1 MSTVPQPL
9 SRGLIVFMALACGLS
24 VANLYYGQPLAGP
37 ISQALGMSKAAT
49 GLVVTLTQAGYGLGL
64 AFVVP
69 LGDLVENR
77 RLIVVTALCG
87 AAALGL
93 AAISPSA
100 GLFLAA
106 SLLVGLGSV
115 AAQMLVP
122 VAAHFAPPEA
132 RGRVVGD
139 VMSGLIAG
147 ILLSRPA
154 SSLIADHFGW
164 RAVFFASAVVM
175 LILSAAIARILPKR
189 QPESDHTYPQLIASM
204 GALLVETPILRR
216 RAFYQ
221 GCMFGAFSL
230 FWTTA
235 PLLLSGPVYRLSQT
249 QIALFALAG
258 ATGALIAPVAGRMA
272 DRGWTRPATGAAFV
286 AAALCFVLCWFGR
299 GGGLGLWALVGAG
312 LLLDLGVQTCQVLG
326 QREIYSLAAHARSRL
341 NGLYVALF
349 FIGGAIGSGVGGAV
363 YAWAGWAGAVALGL
377 VFCALAFGMYAT
389 EFMGARRMA
398 TEAV

>member
-1 MSTVPQPL
+1 MSQDRAP
-9 SRGLIVFMALACGLS
+9 SRGLIIFMALACGLT
-24 VANLYYGQPLAGP
+24 VANLYYAQPLAGP
-37 ISQALGMSKAAT
+37 ISQALGMGRAAT
-49 GLVVTLTQAGYGLGL
+49 GLVVTLTQIGYGLGL
-64 AFVVP
+64 VFVVP

-77 RLIVVTALCG
+77 RLIAITALCG
-87 AAALGL
+87 AAALAL
-93 AAISPSA
+93 AGMSPSA
-100 GLFLAA
+100 GPFLGAMF
-106 SLLVGLGSV
+106 LVGLGSV

-122 VAAHFAPPEA
+122 VAAHLAPAAA

-139 VMSGLIAG
+139 VMSGLITG

-154 SSLIADHFGW
+154 ASLLADHFGW
-164 RAVFFASAVVM
+164 RAVFF
-175 LILSAAIARILPKR
+175 ISAAAMLVLAAAMVRILPR
-189 QPESDHTYPQLIASM
+189 RDPDADHSYLELIASM
-204 GALLVETPILRR
+204 KALLVETPILRR

-221 GCMFGAFSL
+221 ACMFGAFSL

-235 PLLLSGPVYRLSQT
+235 PLILAGPTYHLSQT

-272 DRGWTRPATGAAFV
+272 DRGWTRPATGVAFL
-286 AAALCFVLCWFGR
+286 AAALCFVLCWIGR

-312 LLLDLGVQTCQVLG
+312 LLLDLGVQTSQVLG

-363 YAWAGWAGAVALGL
+363 YAWVGWGGVVALGFL
-377 VFCALAFGMYAT
+377 FCVMALALYVT
-389 EFMGARRMA
+389 EFTGRAPQPA
-398 TEAV
+398 TDVA

>member
-1 MSTVPQPL
+1 MTDRAPP
-9 SRGLIVFMALACGLS
+9 RGLIAFMAMACGLT
-24 VANLYYGQPLAGP
+24 VANLYYAQPLAGP
-37 ISQALGMSKAAT
+37 ISQALGMGQAAT
-49 GLVVTLTQAGYGLGL
+49 GLVVTLTQVGYGLGL
-64 AFVVP
+64 LFLAP

-87 AAALGL
+87 AAAMAL
-93 AAISPSA
+93 AGASPSA
-100 GLFLAA
+100 GPFLGAMF
-106 SLLVGLGSV
+106 LVGLGSV

-122 VAAHFAPPEA
+122 AAAHLAPAEM
-132 RGRVVGD
+132 RGRVVGE

-147 ILLSRPA
+147 ILLSRPLA
-154 SSLIADHFGW
+154 SVLADHFGW
-164 RAVFFASAVVM
+164 RTVFFVSAGAM
-175 LILSAAIARILPKR
+175 LVLAAAMARALPHR
-189 QPESDHTYPQLIASM
+189 DPDADHSYGELIGSM
-204 GALLVETPILRR
+204 KALLLETPILRR

-235 PLLLSGPVYRLSQT
+235 PLILASPTYRLSQS

-272 DRGWTRPATGAAFV
+272 DRGWTRPATGAAFL
-286 AAALCFVLCWFGR
+286 AAALCFALCWLGR

-312 LLLDLGVQTCQVLG
+312 LLLDLGVQTSQVLG

-341 NGLYVALF
+341 NGIYVALF

-363 YAWAGWAGAVALGL
+363 YAWAGWGGVVGLGL
-377 VFCALAFGMYAT
+377 LFCTLAFGLYVT
-389 EFMGARRMA
+389 EFTGRAA
-398 TEAV
+398 QPAAAE